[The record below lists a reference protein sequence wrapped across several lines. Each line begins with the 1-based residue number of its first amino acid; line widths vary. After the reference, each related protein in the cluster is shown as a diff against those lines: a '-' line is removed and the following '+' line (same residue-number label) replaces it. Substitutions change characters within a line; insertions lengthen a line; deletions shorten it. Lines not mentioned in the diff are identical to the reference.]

1 MEITID
7 QALQKGIEAH
17 QAGKIDE
24 ADRYYTAI
32 LKVQPN
38 HPDANHNI
46 GVLAINVGKIETAL
60 PFLKRALDANPKIVQ
75 FWISYIDALIKLDR
89 LLDAK
94 DALIQAKN
102 KGIKNHTLEKQ
113 EQQLN
118 DAIGSISDGANIGL
132 TTELTQSVIDLYSN
146 GEHQKAL
153 TKSEYLIR
161 KFPNSASLYNIKGAI
176 LEEQGKIDSALE
188 AYNRALEITPNH
200 AAAQYNLGNVLR
212 AKGMLKEAIEA
223 YDKALTINPKN
234 SDAYNNMG
242 NVLKEFGKKK
252 EAIEAYAHALEIK
265 PNNTE
270 SLFNLASALKGVSFM
285 QGNKRVEDALL
296 SILHRKTIVGPSMIA
311 QAALSLVKC
320 DIGIHKLLLDGF
332 QIQNQEKF
340 EETIKKL
347 AKTELLLQLMSVSPL
362 PDIQF
367 ERLLCNLRSYLVENI
382 YNITVDVNLLKVQS
396 ALALQCFTNE
406 YVYDIS
412 ESDAAALYEL
422 EDAVSKTL
430 ANGSQPTPHTVLC
443 LASFKALNKY
453 DWSGHL
459 DSNIYLKDTIQ
470 RQILE
475 PNTEEILKSKIEI
488 LDQITDKVSTE
499 VRAQYEENP
508 YPRWVNIGLRY
519 SSASI
524 NQISKE
530 LELKLSNKEI
540 LSRTDPEILIAG
552 CGTGQHSIQ
561 TAAQFKNSKVL
572 AIDLSLKSLAYAER
586 KSRELKL
593 LNIDYMQADI
603 LNLRNLNRQFDVI
616 ESVGVLHH
624 MDDPLSGWTVLV
636 DCLRTGG
643 LMKIGLYSELGRQ
656 PLINYRS
663 RIAQSRG
670 DTVDD
675 NIRQLRLEIAEADD
689 IDSKLIRS
697 WRDYFSM
704 SEVRDLLFHV
714 REHHFTIMQIK
725 SMLSQLGLTFC
736 GFEGDDIIH
745 AFKQSNSTYG
755 AQYDLDEWHAF
766 EKNNKGIFRG
776 MYQFWCQKV
785 N

>member
-252 EAIEAYAHALEIK
+252 RGDR
-265 PNNTE
+265 
-270 SLFNLASALKGVSFM
+270 SL
-285 QGNKRVEDALL
+285 R
-296 SILHRKTIVGPSMIA
+296 P
-311 QAALSLVKC
+311 
-320 DIGIHKLLLDGF
+320 
-332 QIQNQEKF
+332 
-340 EETIKKL
+340 
-347 AKTELLLQLMSVSPL
+347 
-362 PDIQF
+362 
-367 ERLLCNLRSYLVENI
+367 
-382 YNITVDVNLLKVQS
+382 
-396 ALALQCFTNE
+396 
-406 YVYDIS
+406 
-412 ESDAAALYEL
+412 
-422 EDAVSKTL
+422 
-430 ANGSQPTPHTVLC
+430 
-443 LASFKALNKY
+443 
-453 DWSGHL
+453 
-459 DSNIYLKDTIQ
+459 
-470 RQILE
+470 
-475 PNTEEILKSKIEI
+475 
-488 LDQITDKVSTE
+488 
-499 VRAQYEENP
+499 
-508 YPRWVNIGLRY
+508 
-519 SSASI
+519 
-524 NQISKE
+524 
-530 LELKLSNKEI
+530 
-540 LSRTDPEILIAG
+540 
-552 CGTGQHSIQ
+552 
-561 TAAQFKNSKVL
+561 
-572 AIDLSLKSLAYAER
+572 
-586 KSRELKL
+586 
-593 LNIDYMQADI
+593 
-603 LNLRNLNRQFDVI
+603 
-616 ESVGVLHH
+616 
-624 MDDPLSGWTVLV
+624 
-636 DCLRTGG
+636 
-643 LMKIGLYSELGRQ
+643 
-656 PLINYRS
+656 RS
-663 RIAQSRG
+663 RNQAQ
-670 DTVDD
+670 
-675 NIRQLRLEIAEADD
+675 
-689 IDSKLIRS
+689 
-697 WRDYFSM
+697 
-704 SEVRDLLFHV
+704 
-714 REHHFTIMQIK
+714 
-725 SMLSQLGLTFC
+725 
-736 GFEGDDIIH
+736 
-745 AFKQSNSTYG
+745 
-755 AQYDLDEWHAF
+755 
-766 EKNNKGIFRG
+766 
-776 MYQFWCQKV
+776 
-785 N
+785 